1 MLLPP
6 PPPPPKAPAVQ
17 TRKRK
22 RDSDVPDSGVDEP
35 GDLGHLPTSD
45 IRSGS
50 PVQCRSA
57 SVSADESRVE
67 SMLDA
72 HVVSPTLEENPS
84 AMLPGGEL
92 NELTYPLSEDEATME
107 VDVMSNPPLTDD
119 VSMGTYTRDA
129 SLEIMEVEKSS
140 APDALRSLSPEIPI
154 LVDEPMVIEATSS
167 SAIPPTRFYKSS
179 MRRRLLSVP
188 PSEGIESAEDHI
200 ALSKQVEATY
210 AAEAAEATELPLN
223 T

>member
-1 MLLPP
+1 MPP

-22 RDSDVPDSGVDEP
+22 RDSDVPDLGVDEP
-35 GDLGHLPTSD
+35 GDLGQLPTSD
-45 IRSGS
+45 IRNGS

-107 VDVMSNPPLTDD
+107 VDVMSNPPMTDD

-129 SLEIMEVEKSS
+129 SLEIMEVENSS
-140 APDALRSLSPEIPI
+140 ASDAPRPLSPEIPM
-154 LVDEPMVIEATSS
+154 LVDEPVVIETSS
-167 SAIPPTRFYKSS
+167 SAIPSTRFYRSS

-188 PSEGIESAEDHI
+188 PSEVIESAEDNI